1 MYTETWNEKSYS
13 IFIKAQI
20 LIVTNWRYKKMKND
34 VTPEIIWT
42 PENKL
47 LSSHLVP
54 TNVPLQK
61 ILNRKDWGG
70 QEESGK
76 YSSAFDKLGW
86 DQRERERKHL
96 IQFNCFTNRAGTK
109 KIAEGRRRVQL
120 WQMSMRPDAPEKNGT
135 FTPFFFFKNPVWRSS
150 TRSQG
155 RCSWPS
161 WETNKPKKRFRSY
174 EYDAF
179 FKRKL

>member
-1 MYTETWNEKSYS
+1 
-13 IFIKAQI
+13 
-20 LIVTNWRYKKMKND
+20 MKND

-76 YSSAFDKLGW
+76 YSSAFDKL
-86 DQRERERKHL
+86 
-96 IQFNCFTNRAGTK
+96 A
-109 KIAEGRRRVQL
+109 
-120 WQMSMRPDAPEKNGT
+120 
-135 FTPFFFFKNPVWRSS
+135 
-150 TRSQG
+150 
-155 RCSWPS
+155 
-161 WETNKPKKRFRSY
+161 
-174 EYDAF
+174 
-179 FKRKL
+179 